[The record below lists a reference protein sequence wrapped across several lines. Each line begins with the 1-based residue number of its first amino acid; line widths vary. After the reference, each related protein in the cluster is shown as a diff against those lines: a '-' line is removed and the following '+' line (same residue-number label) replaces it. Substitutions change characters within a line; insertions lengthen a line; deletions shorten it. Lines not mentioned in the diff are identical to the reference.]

1 MAAEPAHTLIQITD
15 VHIRAADEAAAEPVD
30 TLVVLGRALDAVA
43 QTGVRPAAVLFTG
56 DLTEHGRPEE
66 YQRLRS
72 LVDPAMARIGV
83 PAVYL
88 PGNHDDRAAMLEH
101 LLGAAA
107 STAPLDQ
114 VVHLGALRVIAM
126 DSTVPGRAYGE
137 LSGEQLAWLRT
148 ELRTPAPDG
157 TVLAL
162 HHPPLPTPLPLSGA
176 IELQNRAAL
185 AEVLTGSD
193 VRMVLAGHT
202 HVVSAG
208 SLAGIPVWTGG
219 PVATTFDSL
228 LSDGAL
234 RGLAS
239 PSISRIDLF
248 ADSVLATHVP
258 FDATTLTSVPAA
270 VMQPQI
276 AALRAQ
282 LPTARA

>member
-1 MAAEPAHTLIQITD
+1 MHTLIQITD
-15 VHIRAADEAAAEPVD
+15 LHIGPEGGTIRNPVD
-30 TLVVLGRALDAVA
+30 TYVVLDQALRAVERAGL
-43 QTGVRPAAVLFTG
+43 RPAAVLFTG
-56 DLTEHGRPEE
+56 DLTESGTGAE
-66 YQRLRS
+66 YRRLRG
-72 LVDPAMARIGV
+72 LVDPALARLGTR
-83 PAVYL
+83 PVYVA
-88 PGNHDDRAAMLEH
+88 GNHDDRAALREH
-101 LLGAAA
+101 LLGQPLD
-107 STAPLDQ
+107 TAPLDQ
-114 VVHLGALRVIAM
+114 VSWFGNLRVIAL
-126 DSTVPGRAYGE
+126 DSTVPGHGYG
-137 LSGEQLAWLRT
+137 LVDATQLDWLRA
-148 ELRTPAPDG
+148 ELATPAPDG
-157 TVLAL
+157 TVLTL
-162 HHPPLPTPLPLSGA
+162 HHPPLPTPVPLSGA

-185 AEVLTGSD
+185 AEALTGSD

-248 ADSVLATHVP
+248 ADSVLASHVP
-258 FDATTLTSVPAA
+258 FDAATLTSVPAA

-276 AALRAQ
+276 DALRAQ

>member
-1 MAAEPAHTLIQITD
+1 VHTLIQITD
-15 VHIRAADEAAAEPVD
+15 LHIGPEGGTVRNPVD
-30 TLVVLGRALDAVA
+30 TYVVLDQALRAVEQAGL
-43 QTGVRPAAVLFTG
+43 RPAAVLFTG
-56 DLTEHGRPEE
+56 DLTESGTGAE
-66 YQRLRS
+66 YRRLRG
-72 LVDPAMARIGV
+72 LVDPALARLGTR
-83 PAVYL
+83 PVYVA
-88 PGNHDDRAAMLEH
+88 GNHDDRAALRQH
-101 LLGAAA
+101 LLGQPLDTAPMD
-107 STAPLDQ
+107 TAPLDQ
-114 VVHLGALRVIAM
+114 VSWFGNLRVIAL
-126 DSTVPGRAYGE
+126 DSTVPGHGYG
-137 LSGEQLAWLRT
+137 LVDATQLDWLRA
-148 ELRTPAPDG
+148 ELATPAPDG
-157 TVLAL
+157 TVLTL